1 MAYKALIKRQDWD
14 FVVFR
19 YAFKAVRIDDTKRK
33 HGAKAVK
40 EPYPM
45 TKDDVLRVLRYAQLK
60 GYESTSELSD
70 AEIDSILHYK
80 KQSDEKHESL

>member
-45 TKDDVLRVLRYAQLK
+45 T
-60 GYESTSELSD
+60 
-70 AEIDSILHYK
+70 
-80 KQSDEKHESL
+80 